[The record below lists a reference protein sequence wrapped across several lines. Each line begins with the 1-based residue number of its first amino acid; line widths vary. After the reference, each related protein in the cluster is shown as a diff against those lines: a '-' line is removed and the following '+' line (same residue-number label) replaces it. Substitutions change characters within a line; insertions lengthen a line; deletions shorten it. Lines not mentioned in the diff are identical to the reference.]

1 MRCTSIG
8 RRWPLLTGRPRRR
21 LGVLSISTTGR
32 RDITTITSPALVAV
46 HYQTFNGTGAACD
59 PTGTTGEW
67 NAATGRSNG
76 WQEWSIDL
84 SDYVG
89 RPVEVSIS
97 YASDWGAQGIGAW
110 LDDVSGGATESF
122 EVDLGE
128 WVVTGA
134 PSGSTANPN
143 DWARTTDVGYE
154 EGAIVAM
161 SPDNAA
167 FRTVYFG
174 FGLEGVTSAAE
185 RNDLMGRALA
195 YLL

>member
-1 MRCTSIG
+1 LSGSELVGDETEEVVVTVVILPGPRHSVADPRITPG
-8 RRWPLLTGRPRRR
+8 YTHRRTVP
-21 LGVLSISTTGR
+21 
-32 RDITTITSPALVAV
+32 
-46 HYQTFNGTGAACD
+46 TGA
-59 PTGTTGEW
+59 TGEW
-67 NAATGRSNG
+67 HAASGRSDG

-89 RPVEVSIS
+89 SQVEVSIS

-110 LDDVSGGATESF
+110 LDDVTVSGGATESF
-122 EVDLGE
+122 EVGLGE
-128 WVVTGA
+128 WVVSGA
-134 PSGSTANPN
+134 PSGSAANPN

-154 EGAIVAM
+154 EGAIMAM

-195 YLL
+195 YLQ